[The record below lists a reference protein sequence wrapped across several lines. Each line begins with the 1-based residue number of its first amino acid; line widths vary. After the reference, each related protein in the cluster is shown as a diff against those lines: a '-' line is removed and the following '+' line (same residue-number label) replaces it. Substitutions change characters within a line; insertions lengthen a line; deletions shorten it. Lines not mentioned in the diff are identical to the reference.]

1 MRRGTRVG
9 RPRAIESGPPCCH
22 NAEPPEFDRPIEPHP
37 PKLMSTAKA
46 FAPGNVSGVFKI
58 IADEDPTRMHSLG
71 MGFTVSDGVTVTVS
85 RDTSTRVLFNSDEI
99 DFSTV
104 LSVVG
109 KLADEPLRVE
119 IETPLPL
126 SGGFG
131 LSGAS
136 SLAAAFAIDTLLELG
151 MSERELGMV
160 AHVAEVENL
169 TGLGDIA
176 GQFNGGCLV
185 KLVPGDPLA
194 AMSLPVP
201 EQDIHYRYFGPI
213 NTRDVIGPPERRAR
227 INAAADT
234 ALEALGRLHGRG
246 ESEFARYV
254 EIAKGF
260 SVESGLLA
268 DDRVKRAIE
277 ECEKAGGAASMIM
290 LGNAVFSDVP
300 FSEAKTTRLSKRRV
314 ERLE

>member
-1 MRRGTRVG
+1 M
-9 RPRAIESGPPCCH
+9 
-22 NAEPPEFDRPIEPHP
+22 N
-37 PKLMSTAKA
+37 TAKA

-58 IADEDPTRMHSLG
+58 IADDDPTRMHSLG

-85 RDTSTRVLFNSDEI
+85 RDTSARIRFNSDEI

-104 LSVVG
+104 KSVVS
-109 KLADEPLRVE
+109 KLADEPIRVD

-136 SLAAAFAIDTLLELG
+136 SLATAFALDALLELG
-151 MSERELGMV
+151 KSQRELGMI

-169 TGLGDIA
+169 TGLGDVA

-201 EQDIHYRYFGPI
+201 EQEVYYRYFGPI
-213 NTRDVIGPPERRAR
+213 NTRDVIGHPRQRER
-227 INAAADT
+227 INAAAEA
-234 ALEALGRLHGRG
+234 ALEALGELRARD

-254 EIAKGF
+254 EIAKVF
-260 SVESGLLA
+260 AVESGLLA
-268 DDRVKRAIE
+268 DERVVHAID
-277 ECEKAGGAASMIM
+277 ECEKLGGAASMIM
-290 LGNAVFSDVP
+290 LGNAVFSNVP
-300 FSEAKTTRLSKRRV
+300 FTGAKTTRLAKRRV
-314 ERLE
+314 EILA